1 MRDWVKLLYWAIAG
15 GFVGF
20 GLIGIL
26 SIGYPFLVIGVIMVV
41 LGALKVGI
49 RSAWSA
55 LVGFGAVPAVFL
67 SASLVSAL
75 FLADPSCSGIF
86 WGNSASVSGSVT
98 LAPGEESV
106 TCSMVPGSYVV
117 LLGISLV
124 IMISG
129 LGWRFFRGAPA

>member
-1 MRDWVKLLYWAIAG
+1 MRDWMKVLYWAIAG

-26 SIGYPFLVIGVIMVV
+26 SIGYPFLVTGVIMIV
-41 LGALKVGI
+41 LGVLKVGI

-67 SASLVSAL
+67 SASLVGAL
-75 FLADPSCSGIF
+75 FLANPSCSGIF
-86 WGNSASVSGSVT
+86 WGNSVSSGSVT
-98 LAPGEESV
+98 LAPGEASV

-117 LLGISLV
+117 LLGVFLLIAL
-124 IMISG
+124 SG
-129 LGWRFFRGAPA
+129 LGWRFYRGSPA